1 MKNIKR
7 LSEPT
12 LSDSREPVRAELH
25 AEGGELFLPA
35 PQSRGGRNAVPPGT
49 EGHLRGRSLQGD
61 ERRHKMPLRGLP
73 KFKRSVFL
81 GHHLLNQFSLN
92 SEGYAQRF
100 SECQTLL
107 TALTA
112 LTHL

>member
-1 MKNIKR
+1 MKNIER

-49 EGHLRGRSLQGD
+49 EGRLRGRSLQGD
-61 ERRHKMPLRGLP
+61 ERRHKIPLRGSP
-73 KFKRSVFL
+73 KFKRSL
-81 GHHLLNQFSLN
+81 KGSFSLVTVYLI
-92 SEGYAQRF
+92 S
-100 SECQTLL
+100 SV
-107 TALTA
+107 
-112 LTHL
+112 